1 MIALSSVLKI
11 HRTVA
16 GNAVFTN
23 IVLSGTGEYLTIM
36 LKISIAV
43 SCMQHFFSTCALFS
57 KFKMLTL
64 CVCVNKPNKNPI
76 NKKKVR
82 ESNFLNGYLP
92 VLERVALAVPQYKI
106 HFQPKHE

>member
-64 CVCVNKPNKNPI
+64 CVCTNQI
-76 NKKKVR
+76 ETQLIEKKCEKVIF
-82 ESNFLNGYLP
+82 SNGYLP